1 MNDFD
6 GHFEEDNSSQRDQ
19 REAERMFELV
29 IDAAELL
36 GPLYVLTCD
45 LARRATNLS
54 TPLWTA
60 S

>member
-29 IDAAELL
+29 IDAGELL
-36 GPLYVLTCD
+36 GPLYVLS
-45 LARRATNLS
+45 L
-54 TPLWTA
+54 
-60 S
+60 